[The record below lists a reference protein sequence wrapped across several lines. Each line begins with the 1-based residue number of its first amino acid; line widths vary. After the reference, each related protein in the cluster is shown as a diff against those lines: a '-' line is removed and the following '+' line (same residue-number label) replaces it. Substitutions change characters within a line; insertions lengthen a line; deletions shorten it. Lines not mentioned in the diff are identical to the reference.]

1 MHSKNNLEI
10 LDEDGYTQ
18 LNFNLRDITRRPT
31 VSKKGIQA
39 ASPPWRLIA
48 VIAGTLCLVLLVVA
62 AVLGAL
68 GRRPVESDSFPSR
81 SHENYK
87 PTKSSLSKTVA
98 PSKVPQTTGY
108 FSPSCPPNW
117 TVHERSCYLFSMSLD
132 SWNGS
137 RRQCSQ
143 LGSSLLKIENSK
155 EFDFIKNQLSLHG
168 AHSFWIGLSR
178 LPPEG
183 PWLWVDSSAFSSGL
197 FPIRS
202 TETEKNSLHNCAW
215 IHGSEVYNQVCN
227 VASFS
232 ICKKQL
238 SM

>member
-18 LNFNLRDITRRPT
+18 LNFNLRDITRRPM

-68 GRRPVESDSFPSR
+68 
-81 SHENYK
+81 
-87 PTKSSLSKTVA
+87 
-98 PSKVPQTTGY
+98 GY

-238 SM
+238 S